1 MGSGQM
7 LLTGAALVLLMTV
20 LLSFY
25 RSSDSTQKAIV
36 ETKMGITA
44 VALASSVIEDAQGQA
59 FDENT
64 LAAADTSVSQ
74 LTIPSKLGMET
85 GESYPSNIDD
95 FDDYNKLTYTVVD
108 SMGGTYTV
116 NCKVV
121 YINSSNPDVTSAA
134 ATWHKKLT
142 VYVSSPQMLD
152 TVQAQFIMSYWYFR

>member
-7 LLTGAALVLLMTV
+7 LLTSAALVLLMTV

-64 LAAADTSVSQ
+64 LTAADTALSQ
-74 LTIPSKLGMET
+74 LTAPASLGMES
-85 GESYPSNIDD
+85 GESYPSKIDD
-95 FDDYNKLTYTVVD
+95 FDDYNNLTTTVVD
-108 SMGGTYTV
+108 SMGGTFTV
-116 NCKVV
+116 HCTVV
-121 YINSSNPDVTSAA
+121 YINPER
-134 ATWHKKLT
+134 LT
-142 VYVSSPQMLD
+142 LHRVPQRGTKNLR
-152 TVQAQFIMSYWYFR
+152 FMSIVRKW

>member
-1 MGSGQM
+1 M
-7 LLTGAALVLLMTV
+7 LLTSAALVLLMTV

-36 ETKMGITA
+36 ETKEGITA
-44 VALASSVIEDAQGQA
+44 VALASSVIEDAQGQN
-59 FDENT
+59 FDQNSIT
-64 LAAADTSVSQ
+64 MADTSVNQ

-85 GESYPSNIDD
+85 GESYPDSIND
-95 FDDYNKLTYTVVD
+95 FDDYNNLSYTVVD
-108 SMGGTYTV
+108 SMGGTYNV

-121 YINSSNPDVTSAA
+121 YVNPSTPDVVSAT

>member
-7 LLTGAALVLLMTV
+7 LLTSAALVLLMTV

-64 LAAADTSVSQ
+64 LTAADTALSQ
-74 LTIPSKLGMET
+74 LTAPASLGMES
-85 GESYPSNIDD
+85 GESYPSKIDD
-95 FDDYNKLTYTVVD
+95 FDDYNNLTTTVVD
-108 SMGGTYTV
+108 SMGGTFTV
-116 NCKVV
+116 HCTVV
-121 YINSSNPDVTSAA
+121 YINPATPDVASGT

-142 VYVSSPQMLD
+142 VYVYSPQMVD